1 MFPPLLVLLFFFSFI
16 YLLMAVLGL
25 CCVGISLVAASRY
38 CSPAAAH
45 RLLTVAASPAAEHRL
60 ESTGSIVVVLGLS
73 CSTACGI
80 FLNQGYNSYLLYWQA
95 DSLPPS
101 HQGNPPGAS
110 CISNT
115 RLCFVDPSVDDPY
128 HWVCCRVTGILLCE
142 KPCIVWCFLAS
153 SKEGGR

>member
-1 MFPPLLVLLFFFSFI
+1 MPLKYNCIDLFIFGCAGSLQRSLLLHRCFSG
-16 YLLMAVLGL
+16 YGERGRLSSCRG
-25 CCVGISLVAASRY
+25 G
-38 CSPAAAH
+38 
-45 RLLTVAASPAAEHRL
+45 LLTVAASPAAEHRL

-80 FLNQGYNSYLLYWQA
+80 FLNQGYNSCLLYWQA

-115 RLCFVDPSVDDPY
+115 RLCFVDPSNDDPY